1 MKPKLLN
8 LNYKKSIFCYIL
20 AISLIPIFIL
30 GMYSYRTYIN
40 GLSTKMKVSTNATA
54 NQVKGRVDN
63 ILINIRRSYIEAVE
77 DDKVKWLL
85 KNDIWYSDYTDL
97 VAVGN
102 TLSGPTYYSEYIDGY
117 TFINFDTNWVLSNR
131 GMFRYD
137 LVTNKEDVEELF
149 HMNDSSLIRNFWV
162 TKLTKDTKTLRRET
176 INLRNL
182 SLVLKLPS
190 IQKYP
195 HSLLIVNINM
205 RGIQDVLK
213 QDLAD
218 SDITVID
225 KAGNL
230 IYTTNKEVAN
240 SCIDIKENPDN
251 YKMTIGE
258 MESLTT
264 KDGKSYSI
272 STKDSDAMDW
282 YYIVSYD
289 NELIKDGGDTILS
302 ITFLIILITL
312 VIVLVAVIFTHR
324 LYTPILNL
332 SQYVTGILPSKDN
345 DNMKNEFDFI
355 TRKFDR
361 LVDNKALLEKL
372 VVSQQPQMMELFQI
386 RLIRGEIK
394 EEQIINYLDNLNLKL
409 EPYYMVMS
417 INIKSQ
423 NGIEV
428 YDEAKQ
434 DAIRIDVVENLPE
447 QILSRLIMP
456 PVCNAR
462 TILCAIT
469 ADNKPLLEEKI
480 LLVYE
485 MLDEHTFNKYGF
497 RISIGVSTIYE
508 EFAKFGYAYQESIA
522 ALKNNDVFNQKN
534 IDEHHEIMFYS
545 DVTISESGYTY
556 EKILERELRESIDLC
571 EKEKAFAIIDRFIDS
586 LIKHNVLH
594 NEISLSLQRILIS
607 SILVAYDAGLQ
618 VNRVFDEELSSIFSK
633 YNQMY
638 DMNKVRSFLKY
649 QIIEPIIIKLDEFR
663 TSKSTE
669 IMAEIQKIIDKNN
682 GDITLTECAEQLG
695 YHPTYIWRV
704 MKIEK
709 NTTFS
714 NYVGEHK
721 LEEAKR
727 LLIETDLTVLEIA
740 SKLSYT
746 NSQNF
751 IRFFSKLEG
760 VTPGK
765 YRQANRKHNIVEDK

>member
-1 MKPKLLN
+1 MKSKLLN

-20 AISLIPIFIL
+20 AISLIPMFLL

-40 GLSTKMKVSTNATA
+40 GLSTNIKVSTNATA
-54 NQVKGRVDN
+54 NQLKSRVDN
-63 ILINIRRSYIEAVE
+63 ILMNIRKSYMEKVE
-77 DDKVKWLL
+77 EDKVKWLL
-85 KNDIWYSDYTDL
+85 NNDIWYSDYTDL
-97 VAVGN
+97 VEAGN
-102 TLSGPTYYSEYIDGY
+102 ILSGPTYYSEYIDGY

-131 GMFRYD
+131 GMFKYD
-137 LVTNKEDVEELF
+137 LVTNKEDVEGLF
-149 HMNDSSLIRNFWV
+149 HMNDSSLIRNFWF
-162 TKLTKDTKTLRRET
+162 TNLTNDTKTLKRET

-182 SLVLKLPS
+182 SLVFKLPS
-190 IQKYP
+190 IHKNPYG
-195 HSLLIVNINM
+195 LLIVNINM
-205 RGIQDVLK
+205 QGIKDILRR
-213 QDLAD
+213 DLAD

-225 KAGNL
+225 NEGKL
-230 IYTTNKEVAN
+230 IYTTNQEVAN
-240 SCIDIKENPDN
+240 SCIDIKGNPDKYN
-251 YKMTIGE
+251 TTIGE
-258 MESLTT
+258 LEELTT

-272 STKDSDAMDW
+272 SAKASSAMDW

-289 NELIKDGGDTILS
+289 KDLIKDGGNTILT
-302 ITFLIILITL
+302 ITFLMLGITV
-312 VIVLVAVIFTHR
+312 VIVLIALISTRR

-332 SQYVTGILPSKDN
+332 SKYVTDILPSKDS

-355 TRKFDR
+355 THKFDK
-361 LVDNKALLEKL
+361 LVDNKALLENL

-386 RLIRGEIK
+386 RLIHGEIK
-394 EEQIINYLDNLNLKL
+394 EEQLNNYLDKFNLKL
-409 EPYYMVMS
+409 GPYYIVMS

-434 DAIRIDVVENLPE
+434 DAVRIDVVETLPE
-447 QILSRLIMP
+447 EILSKLIMP

-462 TILCAIT
+462 TILCGIT
-469 ADNKPLLEEKI
+469 AEDKPLLEEKV

-497 RISIGVSTIYE
+497 RISIGVSTAYE
-508 EFAKFGYAYQESIA
+508 DFSRYGYAYQESIS

-534 IDEHHEIMFYS
+534 IEEHHEIMFYS

-556 EKILERELRESIDLC
+556 EKILERELREAIDLG
-571 EKEKAFAIIDRFIDS
+571 EKEKAFDIIDKFIDS

-594 NEISLSLQRILIS
+594 NEVSLCLQRILVT
-607 SILVAYDAGLQ
+607 SILVAYDSGLQ
-618 VNRVFDEELSSIFSK
+618 LNKVFDEELSSIFYK
-633 YNQMY
+633 YNQIY

-649 QIIEPIIIKLDEFR
+649 QIIESIILKLDEFR

-669 IMAEIQKIIDKNN
+669 IMAEIQKIIDKSN

-714 NYVGEHK
+714 NYVGDYK

-727 LLIETDLTVLEIA
+727 LLTETDLTVLEIA
-740 SKLSYT
+740 TKLSYT

-760 VTPGK
+760 LTPGK
-765 YRQANRKHNIVEDK
+765 YRQANKKHNIIDEN

>member
-8 LNYKKSIFCYIL
+8 LNYKKSLFCYIL
-20 AISLIPIFIL
+20 AISLIPMFLL
-30 GMYSYRTYIN
+30 GMYSYSTYIN
-40 GLSTKMKVSTNATA
+40 GLSTKIKVSTNATA
-54 NQVKGRVDN
+54 NQVKSRVDN
-63 ILINIRRSYIEAVE
+63 ILINIRKSYMEKVE

-85 KNDIWYSDYTDL
+85 YNDIWYSDYTDL

-102 TLSGPTYYSEYIDGY
+102 TLSGPTFYSEYIDGY
-117 TFINFDTNWVLSNR
+117 AFINFDTNWVLSNR
-131 GMFRYD
+131 GMFKYD
-137 LVTNKEDVEELF
+137 IVTNKEDVEELF
-149 HMNDSSLIRNFWV
+149 HLNDSSLLRNFWY
-162 TKLTKDTKTLRRET
+162 TNLTKESNTLKRET

-182 SLVLKLPS
+182 SLVFKLPS
-190 IQKYP
+190 IHKTP
-195 HSLLIVNINM
+195 HSLLVVNINM
-205 RGIQDVLK
+205 RGIENVLK

-225 KAGNL
+225 NEGKL

-240 SCIDIKENPDN
+240 SCIDIKENPDK

-272 STKDSDAMDW
+272 SAKASAAMDW

-289 NELIKDGGDTILS
+289 KELIKDGGNTILS
-302 ITFLIILITL
+302 ITFLMLAITL
-312 VIVLVAVIFTHR
+312 VIVLIAVISTRR

-332 SQYVTGILPSKDN
+332 SQYVTDILPSKDI

-355 TRKFDR
+355 THKFDK
-361 LVDNKALLEKL
+361 LVDNKALLENL

-386 RLIRGEIK
+386 RLIHGEIK
-394 EEQIINYLDNLNLKL
+394 EEQLNNYLDKFNLKL
-409 EPYYMVMS
+409 GPYYIVMS

-434 DAIRIDVVENLPE
+434 DAVRIDVVETLPE
-447 QILSRLIMP
+447 EILSNLIMP

-462 TILCAIT
+462 TILCGIT
-469 ADNKPLLEEKI
+469 ADDKSLLEEKV

-497 RISIGVSTIYE
+497 RISIGVSTIFE
-508 EFAKFGYAYQESIA
+508 EFSRFAYAYQESIA

-534 IDEHHEIMFYS
+534 IEEHHEIMFYS

-556 EKILERELRESIDLC
+556 EKILERELREAIDLG
-571 EKEKAFAIIDRFIDS
+571 EKEKAFAIIDKFIDS
-586 LIKHNVLH
+586 LIEHNVLH
-594 NEISLSLQRILIS
+594 NEVSLSLQRILIS

-618 VNRVFDEELSSIFSK
+618 VNKVFDEELASIFYK
-633 YNQMY
+633 YNQIY

-649 QIIEPIIIKLDEFR
+649 QIIESIIFKLEEFR

-669 IMAEIQKIIDKNN
+669 IMAEIQKIIDKSN

-714 NYVGEHK
+714 NYVGEYK

-760 VTPGK
+760 LTPGK
-765 YRQANRKHNIVEDK
+765 YRQANRKHNIADEK